1 MVRFIIVLQ
10 TANNTNEREFTFQY
24 GQIYYCN
31 STSNYNLDVSIYIPI
46 WLDLLLKMGD
56 AGMITKAAFTFQ
68 YGQIYYDIHA
78 FFVPTRLLIYIPIWL
93 DLLFLCYISY
103 IL

>member
-68 YGQIYYDIHA
+68 YGQIYYIRVMADKFGVNI
-78 FFVPTRLLIYIPIWL
+78 IYIPIWL
-93 DLLFLCYISY
+93 DLLQSSNKH
-103 IL
+103 